1 MNVDYN
7 TVAGGPGDRADRAR
21 SQVVPGEPEGTYRA
35 QVRPVGRCLRAA
47 RGRWRTAPWSSRR
60 RSRAARSTTVDGQ
73 QVTKL
78 YGTQLGSNY
87 LADPVLGMVRFL
99 PDNVAWLRWIL
110 GPWVGILA
118 ATILFIATNAGI
130 IGVSRLAFSL
140 GQHRQLPRVLG
151 RVHPTRLTP
160 YVAIILFGIVAMILI
175 LPGEIPLLADL
186 YAFGSMIAFTA
197 AHVSVDRAA
206 AQGAGPGAAVPAPA
220 QRHHRQARRCRSPP
234 CCGATGHLLRVVRHP
249 LLQAV
254 ERAHRHRLGRRR
266 HRRLRH
272 LPQGAGLLAD
282 QDGQV
287 ARRCRRRCR
296 RTSSTTSCW
305 CRCATPP

>member
-1 MNVDYN
+1 MIP
-7 TVAGGPGDRADRAR
+7 AQEP
-21 SQVVPGEPEGTYRA
+21 SGE
-35 QVRPVGRCLRAA
+35 V
-47 RGRWRTAPWSSRR
+47 
-60 RSRAARSTTVDGQ
+60 TTVGGE

-140 GQHRQLPRVLG
+140 GQHRQLPRILG

-160 YVAIILFGIVAMILI
+160 YVAIILFGVVAIILI

-197 AHVSVDRAA
+197 AHVSVIGAA
-206 AQGAGPGAAVPAPA
+206 AQGARPAAAVPPTV
-220 QRHHRQARRCRSPP
+220 QRHHRQDVRAAHRRLRW
-234 CCGATGHLLRVVRHP
+234 AGHLHRLVRHP
-249 LLQAV
+249 LLQAD
-254 ERAHRHRLGRRR
+254 ERSHRHRLGRHR
-266 HRRLRH
+266 HRRLRD
-272 LPQGAGLLAD
+272 LPQGAGLLAH

-287 ARRCRRRCR
+287 ARRCRRRSP
-296 RTSSTTSCW
+296 RTWSTTSCW